1 MYNLI
6 IFSILILLTL
16 EERKIKLVYEH
27 FRHGARF
34 PESNLNSNNN
44 DLFNIHHDFKG
55 ELTEVGLRTHY
66 IEGYEMRNNY
76 LNIYNSTNIFVQSTN
91 SDRTIQ
97 SANAHLLG
105 MYPQILKNLSN
116 EQVKNSYPP
125 NKFDDNI
132 KDKME
137 ELIKILGNRPLPY
150 NIQIIPIHIL
160 SPLKQKYSS
169 TFCPYMKYYWNEN
182 KKKNNKIFE
191 DFNIETNKKYA
202 SYFKKF
208 FNNDSFTFENF
219 SILESYCD
227 HYISDY
233 LFNISYFDE
242 LYKTGINLQE
252 FYNHCKKVS
261 ELQIFKLYFT
271 DDKYVIYGNSPLI
284 RDMIIFF
291 NNKDKNNSPKYKIL
305 SGHDSTVG
313 SLQSYF
319 KYVFKNEIKKDKI
332 YPELATTM
340 IIELYEENNKEYIEY
355 KVNDEILMNIE
366 YEKFN
371 DMIQKNLISDEEL
384 DKFCNKK
391 ENNVLY
397 FFLFAIF
404 LILVIILVYF
414 LYKTY
419 IDYKIE
425 MSNSG

>member
-97 SANAHLLG
+97 SVNAHLLG

-182 KKKNNKIFE
+182 KKKI
-191 DFNIETNKKYA
+191 I
-202 SYFKKF
+202 KF
-208 FNNDSFTFENF
+208 LRILILKLIKSMQVILKSF
-219 SILESYCD
+219 
-227 HYISDY
+227 
-233 LFNISYFDE
+233 
-242 LYKTGINLQE
+242 
-252 FYNHCKKVS
+252 
-261 ELQIFKLYFT
+261 
-271 DDKYVIYGNSPLI
+271 LI
-284 RDMIIFF
+284 MIVLLL
-291 NNKDKNNSPKYKIL
+291 KIL
-305 SGHDSTVG
+305 
-313 SLQSYF
+313 
-319 KYVFKNEIKKDKI
+319 VF
-332 YPELATTM
+332 
-340 IIELYEENNKEYIEY
+340 
-355 KVNDEILMNIE
+355 
-366 YEKFN
+366 
-371 DMIQKNLISDEEL
+371 
-384 DKFCNKK
+384 
-391 ENNVLY
+391 
-397 FFLFAIF
+397 
-404 LILVIILVYF
+404 
-414 LYKTY
+414 
-419 IDYKIE
+419 
-425 MSNSG
+425 